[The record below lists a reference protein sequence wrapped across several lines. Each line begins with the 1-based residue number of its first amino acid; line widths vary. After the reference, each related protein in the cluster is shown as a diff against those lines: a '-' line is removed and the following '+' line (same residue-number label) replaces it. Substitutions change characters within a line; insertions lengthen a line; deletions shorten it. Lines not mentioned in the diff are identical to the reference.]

1 MPDTVL
7 QTQAPTPL
15 TSFTEDEILFRDN
28 IRQFADEKV
37 RPLVKEMDE
46 KGVFDKDLVHQFFQL
61 GLMGIEVPEQ
71 YGGAGGK
78 FFEAILAVEELSRVD
93 ASAGV
98 IVDVQNTL
106 VNNAL
111 LRWTTEEQKKRYLP
125 RMVADLCGAY
135 ALSEARS
142 GSDAFAL
149 QTKAELKGSDYV
161 LNGRKLWITNGKE
174 AGIFI
179 LFATVDP
186 AAGYKGITAF
196 IIEKEFPGFTVG
208 KKEDKLGIR
217 ASSTCELILEDCRV
231 PKSNIL
237 GEVGK
242 GYKIAIETLN
252 EGRIGIGAQMAGVA
266 RGAWEYAAKYAQ
278 ERKQF
283 GKSIADFQGIQF
295 QIAQMATEI
304 EAARLMVYNAARMK
318 DAGIPFV
325 KEAAMCKLFCSQ
337 VAERVTSLAIEIY
350 GGYGFTKDYPVEKY
364 WRDSKIGKIY
374 EGTSNMQLAT
384 IAKLVMS
391 GK

>member
-1 MPDTVL
+1 MPDATL
-7 QTQAPTPL
+7 QIPSPTPL
-15 TSFTEDEILFRDN
+15 TSFTEDEIMFRDN

-46 KGVFDKDLVHQFFQL
+46 KGVFDQGLIGQFFQL
-61 GLMGIEVPEQ
+61 GLMGIEIPEQ
-71 YGGAGGK
+71 YGGGGGK
-78 FFEAILAVEELSRVD
+78 FFEAILAVEEMSRVD

-98 IVDVQNTL
+98 VVDVQNTL

-111 LRWTTEEQKKRYLP
+111 LRWGSDEQKTRFLP
-125 RMVADLCGAY
+125 RMAADTCGAY
-135 ALSEARS
+135 ALSEAGS

-149 QTKAELKGSDYV
+149 QTRATLKGSDYV

-174 AGIFI
+174 AGLFV

-196 IIEKEFPGFTVG
+196 LIEKNSPGFTVG

-217 ASSTCELILEDCRV
+217 ASSTCELILEDCSV
-231 PKSNIL
+231 PKSNVL

-266 RGAWEYAAKYAQ
+266 RGAWEYASKYAQ

-283 GKSIADFQGIQF
+283 GKAISEYQGIQF

-325 KEAAMCKLFCSQ
+325 KEAAMTKLFCSQ

-384 IAKLVMS
+384 IAKLVMGS
-391 GK
+391 K

>member
-1 MPDTVL
+1 MPETAL
-7 QTQAPTPL
+7 QNLTATPL
-15 TSFTEDEILFRDN
+15 TSLSDDEILFREN
-28 IRQFADEKV
+28 VRQFAEEKV
-37 RPLVKEMDE
+37 RPLAKEMDE
-46 KGVFDKDLVHQFFQL
+46 KGVFDKSLIEQFFQL
-61 GLMGIEVPEQ
+61 GLMGIEIPEQ

-78 FFEAILAVEELSRVD
+78 FFEAILTVEELSRAD

-98 IVDVQNTL
+98 VVDVQNTL

-111 LRWTTEEQKKRYLP
+111 VRWANSEQKKKYLS
-125 RMVADLCGAY
+125 RMAANTVGAY
-135 ALSEARS
+135 ALSEAGS

-149 QTKAELKGSDYV
+149 QTRAELKGSDYV
-161 LNGRKLWITNGKE
+161 LNGRKLWITNAKE
-174 AGIFI
+174 AGIFV

-186 AAGYKGITAF
+186 SAGYKGITAF
-196 IIEKEFPGFTVG
+196 VIEKEFSGFTVG

-231 PKSNIL
+231 PRENVL

-252 EGRIGIGAQMAGVA
+252 EGRIGIGAQMLGVA

-283 GKSIADFQGIQF
+283 GKAISEYQGIQF
-295 QIAQMATEI
+295 QLAQMATEI
-304 EAARLMVYNAARMK
+304 EAARLMVYNAARLK
-318 DAGIPFV
+318 DARMDFV
-325 KEAAMCKLFCSQ
+325 KEAAMAKLFASQ

-364 WRDSKIGKIY
+364 WRDAKIGKIY
-374 EGTSNMQLAT
+374 EGTSNMQLST
-384 IAKLVMS
+384 IAKLLL
-391 GK
+391 K